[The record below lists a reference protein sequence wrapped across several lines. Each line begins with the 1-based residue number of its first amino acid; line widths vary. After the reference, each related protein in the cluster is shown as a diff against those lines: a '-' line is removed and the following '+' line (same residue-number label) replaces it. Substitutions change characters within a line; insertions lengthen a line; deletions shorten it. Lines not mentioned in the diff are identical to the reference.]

1 MDAARTAFE
10 RTPGAVQRRRAVALL
25 AGMFIACM
33 SGARAEALHESVMKV
48 QVGNWLDGGTIEVT
62 VYKPEGAGPFPVA
75 VLSHGSPRNA
85 AQRKSAGRQ
94 RLAAQSE
101 PFIALGFAV
110 LVPTRRGY
118 GNSGGEWAEAYGRCS
133 DPAYYEAGLE
143 SARDI
148 RAAVEAVRAEPWV
161 DAKRVVLVGQSA
173 GGFASV
179 AASSQ
184 PMDGLL
190 GVINFAGGRG
200 SQTPDHVCGEARLVE
215 AMGRYGRTARV
226 PELWIYS
233 TNDHFFGPPLARRM
247 HAAFVEA
254 GGRADFVAA
263 PESGIDGHGYF
274 VRGMGD
280 WTPRVAQF
288 VRRIGAVH

>member
-1 MDAARTAFE
+1 MAKL
-10 RTPGAVQRRRAVALL
+10 LL
-25 AGMFIACM
+25 AALCALAF
-33 SGARAEALHESVMKV
+33 GARAEALHESVMKV
-48 QVGNWLDGGTIEVT
+48 QVGGWLDGGTIEVT
-62 VYKPEGAGPFPVA
+62 VYKPDGPGPFPVA

-101 PFIALGFAV
+101 PFVALGFAV

-118 GNSGGEWAEAYGRCS
+118 GNSGGEWAEAYGGCAEPR
-133 DPAYYEAGLE
+133 YYEAGLE
-143 SARDI
+143 SARDL
-148 RAAVEAVRAEPWV
+148 RAAVDAVRAEPWA

-184 PMDGLL
+184 SMDGLL
-190 GVINFAGGRG
+190 AVINFAGGRG

-233 TNDHFFGPPLARRM
+233 ANDHFFAPPIAHRM
-247 HAAFVEA
+247 HEAFVQA
-254 GGRADFVAA
+254 GGQADFVEA
-263 PESGIDGHGYF
+263 PESGVDGHGYF
-274 VRGMGD
+274 VRAIGD
-280 WTPRVAQF
+280 WTPRVAEF
-288 VRRIGAVH
+288 VRRVGAIH

>member
-1 MDAARTAFE
+1 MKRLLVAALCALAF
-10 RTPGAVQRRRAVALL
+10 
-25 AGMFIACM
+25 
-33 SGARAEALHESVMKV
+33 SARAEALHESLLRVPV
-48 QVGNWLDGGTIEVT
+48 AEGFGRHATIEVT
-62 VYKPEGAGPFPVA
+62 VYKPEGAGPFPIA
-75 VLSHGSPRNA
+75 VISHGSPRNA

-101 PFIALGFAV
+101 PFVALGFAV

-148 RAAVEAVRAEPWV
+148 RAAVEAVRGEPWA

-184 PMDGLL
+184 SMDGLL
-190 GVINFAGGRG
+190 AVINFAGGRG

-233 TNDHFFGPPLARRM
+233 ANDHFFAPPIAHRM
-247 HAAFVEA
+247 HEAFVRA
-254 GGRADFVAA
+254 GGQADFVEA
-263 PESGIDGHGYF
+263 PESGVDGHGYF
-274 VRGMGD
+274 VRAIGD
-280 WTPRVAQF
+280 WTPRVAEF
-288 VRRIGAVH
+288 VRRVGAIH